1 MTESNSD
8 KRLQEL
14 ELLAFIA
21 KTANNPIFL
30 LDAKGNI
37 HWANK
42 SFEKL
47 YGYTLEEYR
56 LLGEKAD
63 QEFIKLLNET
73 DRSFFGKNPSL
84 TFTRAIFTKSKK
96 RKWVQST
103 LTPVKNSKGEIIQFI
118 VIDADITQQKE
129 VEDELV
135 QRQENTQTISEHLES
150 VKDYIEDQ
158 IKELN
163 EQKRQLEQAKE
174 KSEEVLNKVLPYEVA
189 IQLKKKGYATPRHYK
204 KVTLLHLNIR
214 NFLSLT
220 DKIPIED
227 LVLQLHDVTVAFDN
241 FLEQHF
247 VEKIKTI
254 GGIYVGA
261 GGVPLRNRSNPID
274 VVLAAI
280 KIRESLLLLNK
291 ERVSQKL
298 PEFVV
303 GYGIHTGKAIAGVVG
318 KNKLSYDIWG
328 DTVNIAATIENQS
341 ESGSIIISE
350 ETNNEI
356 GEYFNTTPAG
366 TILLHTA
373 DKINLFQVTN
383 IKPNFAEDEAG
394 IYPNA
399 NFMQLLSKL

>member
-1 MTESNSD
+1 MTENSSD

-42 SFEKL
+42 GFEKL
-47 YGYTLEEYR
+47 YGYSLEEYR
-56 LLGEKAD
+56 LLGERAD
-63 QEFIKLLNET
+63 QEFIKLLNEI

-84 TFTRAIFTKSKK
+84 TFTRAIYTKNKK

-103 LTPVKNSKGEIIQFI
+103 LTPVKNNIGEIIQYI

-129 VEDELV
+129 VEDELI
-135 QRQENTQTISEHLES
+135 QRQENSQTISEHLES

-220 DKIPIED
+220 DNIPIEE
-227 LVLQLHDVTVAFDN
+227 LVLQLHDVTVSFDN

-280 KIRESLLLLNK
+280 KIRESLVILNK
-291 ERVSQKL
+291 ERVSKNL

-303 GYGIHTGKAIAGVVG
+303 GYGVHTGKAIAGVVG

-341 ESGSIIISE
+341 EPRSIIISE

-356 GEYFNTTPAG
+356 ATYFNTTPAG

-373 DKINLFQVTN
+373 DKVNLFQVTN
-383 IKPNFAEDEAG
+383 IKSEFAEDETG
-394 IYPNA
+394 TYPNA
-399 NFMQLLSKL
+399 SFMQLLSKL